1 MSRSAKVA
9 KIIPLETP
17 DNSSSDE
24 ENENEG
30 EELQVEFEA
39 RAPDEDDFHGI
50 KLLVKQLFLRSSAVN
65 VSKVTETIL
74 NQRYIGSVIK
84 TVQPE
89 DDEEDDIADDDH
101 IYAISTVLNL
111 AEKNKE
117 SVAGLRTFLLEQTA
131 AGGDRAVLNYVTDLL
146 NKQVGFLLNERYVNI
161 PAQVTVPLLETLVTE
176 MRKATDR
183 NLPFNFS
190 HYIMICKLFKTKT
203 DAPQDHQAVVFSNP
217 EEELIVAESEL
228 CIDYDV
234 SGETDADV
242 SIDFDGVE
250 MTPWRRI
257 VVFTADK
264 LDDIITNVRQTFPS
278 QNPA

>member
-17 DNSSSDE
+17 DNSSSEDE
-24 ENENEG
+24 QEQ

-50 KLLVKQLFLRSSAVN
+50 KLLVKQLFLRSAAVN
-65 VSKVTETIL
+65 ISKVTETIL
-74 NQRYIGSVIK
+74 NQRFIGSVIK

-89 DDEEDDIADDDH
+89 EEDDDMGDDDH
-101 IYAISTVLNL
+101 VYAISTVLNL

-117 SVAGLRTFLLEQTA
+117 SVSGLRTFLLEQTA
-131 AGGDRAVLNYVTDLL
+131 AGGDQQVLDYVTDLL
-146 NKQVGFLLNERYVNI
+146 NKQVGFLFNERYVNI

-203 DAPQDHQAVVFSNP
+203 DSTQDHQAVMFSNP
-217 EEELIVAESEL
+217 EEELIVAESDL

-234 SGETDADV
+234 SAETENDSSV
-242 SIDFDGVE
+242 ECDGVE
-250 MTPWRRI
+250 MSPWRRI

-264 LDDIITNVRQTFPS
+264 LENIIKNVRQNFPS
-278 QNPA
+278 QMPA

>member
-1 MSRSAKVA
+1 MRTTFTGSSF
-9 KIIPLETP
+9 LY
-17 DNSSSDE
+17 SSSEDE
-24 ENENEG
+24 DEL

-203 DAPQDHQAVVFSNP
+203 DSTQDHQAVMFSNP
-217 EEELIVAESEL
+217 EEELIVAESDL

-234 SGETDADV
+234 SAETENDSSV
-242 SIDFDGVE
+242 ECDGVE

-264 LDDIITNVRQTFPS
+264 LENIIKNVRQNFPS
-278 QNPA
+278 QMPA

>member
-17 DNSSSDE
+17 DNSSSEDE
-24 ENENEG
+24 QEQ

-50 KLLVKQLFLRSSAVN
+50 KLLVKQLFLRSAAVN
-65 VSKVTETIL
+65 ISKVTETIL
-74 NQRYIGSVIK
+74 NQRFIGSVIK

-89 DDEEDDIADDDH
+89 EEDDDMGDDDH
-101 IYAISTVLNL
+101 VYAISTVLNL

-117 SVAGLRTFLLEQTA
+117 SVSGLRTFLLEQTA
-131 AGGDRAVLNYVTDLL
+131 AGGDQQVLDYVTDLL
-146 NKQVGFLLNERYVNI
+146 NKQVGFLFNERYVNI

-183 NLPFNFS
+183 NLPYNFS
-190 HYIMICKLFKTKT
+190 HYIMICKLSKTKT
-203 DAPQDHQAVVFSNP
+203 DSTQDHQAVMFSNP
-217 EEELIVAESEL
+217 EEELIVAESDL

-234 SGETDADV
+234 SAETENDSSV
-242 SIDFDGVE
+242 ECDGVE

-264 LDDIITNVRQTFPS
+264 LENIIKNVRQNFPS
-278 QNPA
+278 QMPA